1 MRHPIIASSKALN
14 PSMTNSRL
22 VFLTVLA
29 LVAFAGNSVL
39 CRFALKQTSIDPASF
54 TTIRLL
60 SGAIVLYGLLRLRA
74 GMSRNARRGNAG
86 HGAIE
91 GNWLSG
97 GALCLYAWTFSFAYV
112 SLPTGAGALLLF
124 GAVQA
129 TMVLAGWYGGERL
142 TVRQGA
148 GLALALSGLVAMLLP
163 GLSAP
168 PLAGSLLMLLAGT
181 AWGIYSLLG
190 RRVADPAAATTGN
203 FLRAAPLSC
212 FFSLLMMARLHLDPT
227 GALYAVLSGVF
238 ASGIGYVIWYA
249 ALRGLSATGAA
260 SVQLSVPLLAALGG
274 IVFLD
279 ESITLRLG
287 VSGVAILGGI
297 AMVVLKRRAVP

>member
-1 MRHPIIASSKALN
+1 M
-14 PSMTNSRL
+14 
-22 VFLTVLA
+22 
-29 LVAFAGNSVL
+29 
-39 CRFALKQTSIDPASF
+39 
-54 TTIRLL
+54 
-60 SGAIVLYGLLRLRA
+60 
-74 GMSRNARRGNAG
+74 
-86 HGAIE
+86 
-91 GNWLSG
+91 
-97 GALCLYAWTFSFAYV
+97 
-112 SLPTGAGALLLF
+112 
-124 GAVQA
+124 
-129 TMVLAGWYGGERL
+129 
-142 TVRQGA
+142 RQGA
-148 GLALALSGLVAMLLP
+148 GLALALSGRVAMLLP

-181 AWGIYSLLG
+181 AWGVYSLLG

-212 FFSLLMMARLHLDPT
+212 LFSLLMMARLHLDPA

-279 ESITLRLG
+279 ESITLRLA
-287 VSGVAILGGI
+287 VSCVAILGGI
-297 AMVVLKRRAVP
+297 AMVVLKRRAVALTKAFWRRFIVKGECRGASYVFLTSSPPFGLVPTPNCLPLSPRKNSRLTNTACPRCGL